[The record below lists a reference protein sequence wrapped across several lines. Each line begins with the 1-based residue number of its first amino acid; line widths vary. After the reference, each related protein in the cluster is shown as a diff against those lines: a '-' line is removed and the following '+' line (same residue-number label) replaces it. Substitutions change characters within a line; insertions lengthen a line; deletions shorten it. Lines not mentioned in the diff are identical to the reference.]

1 MSAAPPQMRRIPDEQ
16 FFDLRSW
23 SADKAEDYGEKAS
36 MIVHTILLSKRD
48 QVNRI
53 TSELH
58 DGNIVLID
66 FTPLTSDQET
76 LHNVLAELERAIAD
90 IDGDG
95 DLDIFATS
103 RLDDQVLLYTNDG
116 SQNFAKSVID
126 YINELGE
133 DLHFYVTLNGEEIK

>member
-36 MIVHTILLSKRD
+36 MMVHTILLSKRD

-58 DGNIVLID
+58 DGNIILID

-76 LHNVLAELERAIAD
+76 LHKILAELERAIAD
-90 IDGDG
+90 IDGDLVG
-95 DLDIFATS
+95 VSQKWILATPKGVRVS
-103 RLDDQVLLYTNDG
+103 REKLKVWMKI
-116 SQNFAKSVID
+116 AVIGTGMVGRL
-126 YINELGE
+126 IA
-133 DLHFYVTLNGEEIK
+133 V

>member
-36 MIVHTILLSKRD
+36 MLVHTILLSKSE

-58 DGNIVLID
+58 DGNIIST
-66 FTPLTSDQET
+66 TPINGYKFIQNQVQTQ
-76 LHNVLAELERAIAD
+76 LEVHSL
-90 IDGDG
+90 
-95 DLDIFATS
+95 LD
-103 RLDDQVLLYTNDG
+103 
-116 SQNFAKSVID
+116 
-126 YINELGE
+126 
-133 DLHFYVTLNGEEIK
+133 

>member
-23 SADKAEDYGEKAS
+23 NADKAEDYGEKAS
-36 MIVHTILLSKRD
+36 MLVHTILLSKSE

-76 LHNVLAELERAIAD
+76 LHKILAELERAIAD
-90 IDGDG
+90 IDGDLVG
-95 DLDIFATS
+95 VSQKWILVTPNGVRVS
-103 RLDDQVLLYTNDG
+103 REKLKDQ
-116 SQNFAKSVID
+116 
-126 YINELGE
+126 NE
-133 DLHFYVTLNGEEIK
+133 HCSNRHWNGRKTDCRRTV

>member
-1 MSAAPPQMRRIPDEQ
+1 MNAAPPQMRRIPDEQ

-36 MIVHTILLSKRD
+36 MLVHTILLSKSE

-66 FTPLTSDQET
+66 FTPLTSDHET
-76 LHNVLAELERAIAD
+76 LHKILAELERAIAD
-90 IDGDG
+90 IDGDLVG
-95 DLDIFATS
+95 GMLTGGGFCKLHQRDYDEYLSALST
-103 RLDDQVLLYTNDG
+103 R
-116 SQNFAKSVID
+116 QNRRFG
-126 YINELGE
+126 L
-133 DLHFYVTLNGEEIK
+133 